1 MTPAKDSTFSLWA
14 LELSGVFE
22 VTTLIRAGAGAGQTR
37 FPCDENPKGDRE
49 RLA

>member
-1 MTPAKDSTFSLWA
+1 MTPAKDCTFSLWA

-22 VTTLIRAGAGAGQTR
+22 VTTLIRAGAGQTC
-37 FPCDENPKGDRE
+37 FPCDENPKGERE